1 MSKRR
6 KEGREWAERGV
17 AEGLS
22 LESLAVITRAQK
34 AGQFTNG
41 ALEWINDEMAKRA
54 KK

>member
-6 KEGREWAERGV
+6 DEGREWAQRSH

-34 AGQFTNG
+34 AGEFTNG

-54 KK
+54 RK